1 MHCFSVVQS
10 FWPVQINQPLI
21 DAIKK
26 LSSRS
31 KELPITTYEFSTLYT
46 NIRDNKLKYLM
57 KRADE
62 FVFQYKLLIK
72 LPWN

>member
-1 MHCFSVVQS
+1 MHCFSVLQS

-31 KELPITTYEFSTLYT
+31 KELSITTYEFSTLYT

-72 LPWN
+72 LS

>member
-1 MHCFSVVQS
+1 MHCFSVLQS

-31 KELPITTYEFSTLYT
+31 KELSITTYEFPTLYT

-72 LPWN
+72 LP

>member
-1 MHCFSVVQS
+1 MHCFSVLQS

-31 KELPITTYEFSTLYT
+31 KELSITTYEFSTLYT
-46 NIRDNKLKYLM
+46 NIRDNKLKYLV

-72 LPWN
+72 LP

>member
-1 MHCFSVVQS
+1 MHCFSVLQS

-21 DAIKK
+21 DAMKK

-31 KELPITTYEFSTLYT
+31 KELSITTYEFSTLYT
-46 NIRDNKLKYLM
+46 NIRDNKLKYLV

-72 LPWN
+72 LP

>member
-1 MHCFSVVQS
+1 MHCFSVLQS

-72 LPWN
+72 LS

>member
-1 MHCFSVVQS
+1 MHCFSVLQS

-72 LPWN
+72 LP

>member
-1 MHCFSVVQS
+1 MHCFSVFQS

-26 LSSRS
+26 FSSRS
-31 KELPITTYEFSTLYT
+31 KELSITTYEFSTLYT

-72 LPWN
+72 LP

>member
-1 MHCFSVVQS
+1 MHCFSVLQS

-31 KELPITTYEFSTLYT
+31 KELSITTYEFSTLYT

-72 LPWN
+72 LP

>member
-31 KELPITTYEFSTLYT
+31 KELSITTYEFSTLYT

-72 LPWN
+72 LP

>member
-1 MHCFSVVQS
+1 MHCFSVLQS

-31 KELPITTYEFSTLYT
+31 KELSITTYEFSTLYT
-46 NIRDNKLKYLM
+46 NIRDNKLN
-57 KRADE
+57 
-62 FVFQYKLLIK
+62 I
-72 LPWN
+72 

>member
-72 LPWN
+72 LP